1 MLVIDACYEFRLC
14 KRTTN
19 DANGGGVAA
28 CCVLCKRILL
38 REVRN
43 MFRMVYS
50 AKRAFV
56 SFGDASLRTL

>member
-1 MLVIDACYEFRLC
+1 MHAMNLDCVSE
-14 KRTTN
+14 RTKS

-38 REVRN
+38 REEN
-43 MFRMVYS
+43 MFCVVCS